1 MSRKCMWCYATAE
14 WQAHTVRHTDG
25 IDLCQRHYDAL
36 QRDMRADSLARLS
49 PIALDI
55 VKASIP

>member
-1 MSRKCMWCYATAE
+1 MWCYATAE